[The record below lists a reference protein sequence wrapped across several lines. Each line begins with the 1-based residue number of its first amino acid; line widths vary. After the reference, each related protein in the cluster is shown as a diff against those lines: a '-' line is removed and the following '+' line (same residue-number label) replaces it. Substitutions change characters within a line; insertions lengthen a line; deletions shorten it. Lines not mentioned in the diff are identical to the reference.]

1 MHWRAKEFSETLT
14 DADWLSES
22 DARVV
27 YDRVTPLMSRD
38 HYGLEATAVRD
49 LQRIPADAAATDWL
63 SSRIPQDESL
73 LLIFG
78 SREVCRVPAWAF
90 HEHWQDLFC
99 PSRDDVV
106 IISER
111 GGWILF
117 YCHEDEF
124 EYGEPMA

>member
-1 MHWRAKEFSETLT
+1 MHWRAKDLSETLP

-22 DARVV
+22 EARAV
-27 YDRVTPLMSRD
+27 YDRVTPLLSHD
-38 HYGLEATAVRD
+38 HYGLESTIVRD
-49 LQRIPADAAATDWL
+49 LQRIPADAAAPDWL
-63 SSRIPQDESL
+63 SSRIPRDESL

-78 SREVCRVPAWAF
+78 SREVCRIPSSAF
-90 HEHWQDLFC
+90 HAHWRHLFY

-111 GGWILF
+111 GGWVLF

-124 EYGEPMA
+124 EYGWMGA